1 MPAVL
6 ITVEGVE
13 GSGKSTQCARLE
25 QHLSG
30 RGLQVVRTSEP
41 DGTPLGLR
49 VRALFEADGSTPT
62 PLTQAFLFMAAR
74 QEHVTRVI
82 APALA
87 RGAVVISD
95 RYADATVAYQGY
107 GQGMDVQTI
116 RELNM
121 LATGGVLPDL
131 TLVLDLDPVA
141 GMRRIRGRALDTFEK
156 MDAAFHRRVREGYL
170 EIARADKN
178 RVVVLDADRD
188 PDALHADV
196 VRAVDELLARR
207 GGVRGA

>member
-49 VRALFEADGSTPT
+49 VRALFEVDGPTPT
-62 PLTQAFLFMAAR
+62 PLTQTFLFMAAR

-131 TLVLDLDPVA
+131 TLVLDLDPAA
-141 GMRRIRGRALDTFEK
+141 GMRRIRGRALDAFEK
-156 MDAAFHRRVREGYL
+156 MDPAFHRRVREGYL

-178 RVVVLDADRD
+178 RVVVLDAGRD
-188 PDALHADV
+188 ADALHADV

>member
-1 MPAVL
+1 MRGAL

-13 GSGKSTQCARLE
+13 GSGKSTQCRRLAE
-25 QHLSG
+25 HLTT
-30 RGLQVVRTSEP
+30 RGIEVVTTSEP

-49 VRALFEADGSTPT
+49 VRALFETDGPPPT
-62 PLTQAFLFMAAR
+62 PLTQTFLFMAAR
-74 QEHVTRVI
+74 REHVTRVI

-107 GQGMDVQTI
+107 GQGVDVQTI

-131 TLVLDLDPVA
+131 TLVLDLDPAA
-141 GMRRIRGRALDTFEK
+141 GMRRIGGRALDAFEK
-156 MDAAFHRRVREGYL
+156 MDLAFHRRVRDG
-170 EIARADKN
+170 
-178 RVVVLDADRD
+178 
-188 PDALHADV
+188 
-196 VRAVDELLARR
+196 
-207 GGVRGA
+207 

>member
-41 DGTPLGLR
+41 DGTPLGVG
-49 VRALFEADGSTPT
+49 VRALFEAAGPTPT
-62 PLTQAFLFMAAR
+62 PLTQTFLFMAAR

-156 MDAAFHRRVREGYL
+156 MDTAFHRRVREGYL

>member
-49 VRALFEADGSTPT
+49 VRALFEADGPTPT
-62 PLTQAFLFMAAR
+62 PLTQTFLFMAAR

-107 GQGMDVQTI
+107 GQGLDVQTI

-131 TLVLDLDPVA
+131 TLVLDLDPAA
-141 GMRRIRGRALDTFEK
+141 GMGRIHGRALDAFEK
-156 MDAAFHRRVREGYL
+156 MDTAFHRRVREGYL

-188 PDALHADV
+188 ADALHADV

>member
-49 VRALFEADGSTPT
+49 VRALFEADGPTPT
-62 PLTQAFLFMAAR
+62 PLTQTFLFMAAR

-131 TLVLDLDPVA
+131 TLVLDLDPAA
-141 GMRRIRGRALDTFEK
+141 GMRRIHGRALDAFER
-156 MDAAFHRRVREGYL
+156 MDTAFHRRVREGYL

-188 PDALHADV
+188 AAALHADV

>member
-25 QHLSG
+25 QHLLG

-49 VRALFEADGSTPT
+49 VRALFEADGLPPT
-62 PLTQAFLFMAAR
+62 PLTQTFLFMAAR

-131 TLVLDLDPVA
+131 TLVLDLDPAA
-141 GMRRIRGRALDTFEK
+141 GMRRIRGRALDAFEK
-156 MDAAFHRRVREGYL
+156 MDTAFHRRVREGYL

-188 PDALHADV
+188 ADALHADV

>member
-6 ITVEGVE
+6 VTVEGVE
-13 GSGKSTQCARLE
+13 GSGKSTQCARLA

-30 RGLQVVRTSEP
+30 LGLEVVRTSEP

-49 VRALFEADGSTPT
+49 VRALFEVDGPTPT
-62 PLTQAFLFMAAR
+62 PLTQTFLFMAAR
-74 QEHVTRVI
+74 REHVTRIV

-116 RELNM
+116 GELNM

-131 TLVLDLDPVA
+131 TLVLDLDPGA
-141 GMRRIRGRALDTFEK
+141 GMRRIRGRALDAFEK
-156 MDAAFHRRVREGYL
+156 MDLAFHRRVREGYL
-170 EIARADKN
+170 EIARGDKS
-178 RVVVLDADRD
+178 RVVVVDADRD
-188 PDALHADV
+188 PDAVHADA

-207 GGVRGA
+207 GDGRGA